1 MDNLQ
6 KPTGMTVAPFAK
18 MMYVMAKPAGARC
31 NLNCRYCYYLEKS
44 SLTGGSG
51 DMDDELLEKF
61 VREYV
66 AAQTTPEVLFIWHG
80 GEPMLRG
87 LDFYRKALKLQR
99 RYAGGRAVDNS
110 IQTNGTLIND
120 DWCRFFRDNGFLV
133 GVSIDGP
140 EAVHDRLRKNR
151 AGAPTFR
158 RVMRGIE
165 LLDRYGVQWNAMATV
180 NSANVTAPEEFYD
193 FFKSIGC
200 RYLQFT
206 PVVERAIKLQDGRER
221 LASPSD
227 RAAMPAPDSITPT
240 GISPNPMT
248 PAGISPNPMTPT
260 GITQDSITPE
270 QWGDFLC
277 RVFDRWWPSD
287 VGKQFVQIFDATLAN
302 WMGQPPGICTMAR
315 ECGHAGVLEH
325 NGDLYSCDHFVFPE
339 YRLGNI
345 WENTLVEMMYSP
357 RQQHFGTAKSS
368 SLPRQCRECEF
379 LFACNG
385 ECPKNRF
392 ALTEDGEAGLNWLC
406 GGYRRFFA
414 HSAPAMTRMRDCLL
428 RG

>member
-1 MDNLQ
+1 ME
-6 KPTGMTVAPFAK
+6 KTVAPFAK
-18 MMYVMAKPAGARC
+18 VMYVMAKPAGARC
-31 NLNCRYCYYLEKS
+31 NLGCRYCYYLEKS
-44 SLTGGSG
+44 GLTGGDG
-51 DMDDELLEKF
+51 EMDDALLEKF
-61 VREYV
+61 TKEYI
-66 AAQTTPEVLFIWHG
+66 AAQTTPEVFFLWHG

-87 LDFYRKALKLQR
+87 LDFYRKALKLQK
-99 RYAGGRAVDNS
+99 RYACGRAVDNS
-110 IQTNGTLIND
+110 IQTNGTLISE

-140 EAVHDRLRKNR
+140 EAVHDRFRKNR

-165 LLDRYGVQWNAMATV
+165 LLDRYGVQWNAMATI
-180 NSANVTAPEEFYD
+180 NAANVTAPEEFYD
-193 FFKSIGC
+193 FFKRIGC

-206 PVVERAIKLQDGRER
+206 PVVERTVRLPDGRER
-221 LASPSD
+221 LAAPSERD
-227 RAAMPAPDSITPT
+227 AD
-240 GISPNPMT
+240 MT
-248 PAGISPNPMTPT
+248 P
-260 GITQDSITPE
+260 DSITPE

-287 VGKQFVQIFDATLAN
+287 VGRQFVQIFDATLAN
-302 WMGQPPGICTMAR
+302 WMGQPPGICTLAR

-345 WENTLVEMMYSP
+345 ADKTLVEMMYSP
-357 RQQHFGTAKSS
+357 RQLRFGTAKYT
-368 SLPRQCRECEF
+368 SLPSRCRECEF

-392 ALTEDGEAGLNWLC
+392 AVTEDGEPGLNYLC
-406 GGYRRFFA
+406 TGYRRFFG
-414 HSAPAMTRMRDCLL
+414 HSAPAMIRMRDRLTKNCTF
-428 RG
+428 